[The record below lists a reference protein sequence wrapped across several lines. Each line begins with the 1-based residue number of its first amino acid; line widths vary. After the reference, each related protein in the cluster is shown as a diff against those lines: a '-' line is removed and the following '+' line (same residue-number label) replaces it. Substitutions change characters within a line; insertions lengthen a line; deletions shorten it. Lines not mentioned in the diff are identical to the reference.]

1 VTALRL
7 LKDAR
12 FALRLHSHRDL
23 ACPKRAQRGK
33 DPRVARTNALNTL
46 GLLVDSAP
54 LSNITQDGTSFSD
67 KEAQKSRP
75 RSSTTKFLL
84 LLVKFRVG
92 LINLNVIVR
101 NHGNGNTNKIKSVT
115 TTFLSILCTEYVK
128 EVSLL
133 AADPE
138 ALQQR

>member
-1 VTALRL
+1 M
-7 LKDAR
+7 
-12 FALRLHSHRDL
+12 
-23 ACPKRAQRGK
+23 
-33 DPRVARTNALNTL
+33 ARTNALNTL